1 MPKCHI
7 PGTKLFKNKKFY
19 EDISISEGLS
29 RKEIINFSNIDEHWD
44 AAESIH
50 KKLFQMKQNMIQ
62 LRIH

>member
-1 MPKCHI
+1 MLKCHI
-7 PGTKLFKNKKFY
+7 PGTQLFKSNKFY

-29 RKEIINFSNIDEHWD
+29 RKELISFSNIDERD
-44 AAESIH
+44 VVESIH